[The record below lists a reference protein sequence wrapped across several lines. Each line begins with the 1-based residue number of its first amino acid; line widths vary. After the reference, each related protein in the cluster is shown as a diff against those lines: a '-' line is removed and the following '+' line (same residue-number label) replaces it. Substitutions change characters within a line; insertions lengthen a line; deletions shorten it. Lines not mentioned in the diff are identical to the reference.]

1 MFKPL
6 QVGADWRWADS
17 STVVPNEGTTKQ
29 SGVEQLRAYAN
40 LAVIPDHLSYY
51 VDEELDPGQP
61 LALEYY
67 ARLSDPAHGLYLK
80 AGQLY
85 LPFGWRLQ
93 DNTAFVREFSG
104 ISMATPDKGFELG
117 LERPEWSAQLDY
129 TRGEANIA
137 TGTGHE
143 ITAQLVHVLSV
154 WRVGAAASFTQ
165 STLGNREVQGLFAGR
180 RTGPVAWLGE
190 VDLIRDAG
198 FPGSPR
204 RMLAALGEADWALA
218 KGQNLKVTGE
228 YADPDLSVA
237 NDQETRWSFVYEYTP
252 IPFMQLRAGF
262 RRYRGI
268 PQSDLEN
275 RRLLFL
281 EVHAFL

>member
-1 MFKPL
+1 
-6 QVGADWRWADS
+6 
-17 STVVPNEGTTKQ
+17 
-29 SGVEQLRAYAN
+29 
-40 LAVIPDHLSYY
+40 
-51 VDEELDPGQP
+51 
-61 LALEYY
+61 
-67 ARLSDPAHGLYLK
+67 
-80 AGQLY
+80 
-85 LPFGWRLQ
+85 
-93 DNTAFVREFSG
+93 
-104 ISMATPDKGFELG
+104 
-117 LERPEWSAQLDY
+117 
-129 TRGEANIA
+129 
-137 TGTGHE
+137 
-143 ITAQLVHVLSV
+143 V